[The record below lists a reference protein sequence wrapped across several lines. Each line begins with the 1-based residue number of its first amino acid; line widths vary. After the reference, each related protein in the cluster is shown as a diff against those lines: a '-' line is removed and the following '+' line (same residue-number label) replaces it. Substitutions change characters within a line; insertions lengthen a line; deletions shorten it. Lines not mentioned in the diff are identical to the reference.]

1 MKMKK
6 TQEYFKRHKD
16 WYATFFLGLVMS
28 GSLILMIWA
37 YGPDYG
43 PKMTPRNNDIYQYW
57 DFLFIGISITSI
69 GLNMFTASV
78 FSLHDH
84 PLE

>member
-1 MKMKK
+1 MKK
-6 TQEYFKRHKD
+6 AQEYFKRHKD
-16 WYATFFLGLVMS
+16 WYTTFFLSLVMS

-69 GLNMFTASV
+69 GLNMFIASV
-78 FSLHDH
+78 FNLHDH